1 MYLCIINN
9 AIIHNLKFKAMSDQI
24 AVHENAN
31 STKVIRFIDA
41 ETFPEAAELQ
51 DKGALHG
58 VYQNEA
64 GHLVAADI
72 WGDEHIAE

>member
-1 MYLCIINN
+1 
-9 AIIHNLKFKAMSDQI
+9 MSDQI
-24 AVHENAN
+24 AVHENAT
-31 STKVIRFIDA
+31 SEKVIRFINA

-51 DKGALHG
+51 ENNQLHG

-64 GHLVAADI
+64 GQLVATDI